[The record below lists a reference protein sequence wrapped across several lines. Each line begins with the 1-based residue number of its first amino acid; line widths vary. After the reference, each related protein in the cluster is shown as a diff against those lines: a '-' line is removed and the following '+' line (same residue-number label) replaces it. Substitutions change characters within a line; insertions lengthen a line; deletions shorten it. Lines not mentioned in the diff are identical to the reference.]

1 MLKPLLRRLIIYEE
15 KLIYNNY
22 IRGIILLRG
31 IILCER
37 LLNSSYHYH
46 IIGKKF
52 KVGKN

>member
-15 KLIYNNY
+15 KLIYN
-22 IRGIILLRG
+22 ILLRG